1 MSELDF
7 PLPASISATWLPIHM
22 FFSGHSVSTQVSVLF
37 SFLELNLESRL
48 PFLKQPFP
56 LWFYL
61 FSSISHPTSCS
72 DSEAQ
77 RSIQFPNLE
86 FAFPFHFHFW
96 SFIVHSFVFPLWSF
110 MFHSVFCFCPICE
123 AGILIIL
130 AFESAFH
137 FGSRVFHNMCCLW
150 SSLAVSLH
158 PLFFKLRGILPLN
171 FPLLELHFP
180 LHLLVSGTAS
190 LPWFIT
196 AQPSPLRGHGG
207 LWKNNSS

>member
-22 FFSGHSVSTQVSVLF
+22 FFSGHSVSIQVSVLF

-48 PFLKQPFP
+48 PFLKQAFP

-96 SFIVHSFVFPLWSF
+96 SFIVHSFVFHLWSF

-137 FGSRVFHNMCCLW
+137 FGSRVFHNMCCRW
-150 SSLAVSLH
+150 SSLTVSLH
-158 PLFFKLRGILPLN
+158 PLFFKLRGMQLSVTGPHFAINSYASGDP
-171 FPLLELHFP
+171 FPTPPPRFWNRIPNVIH
-180 LHLLVSGTAS
+180 
-190 LPWFIT
+190 
-196 AQPSPLRGHGG
+196 HGPAEPT
-207 LWKNNSS
+207 